1 MKNRLLI
8 FAASLYLATFP
19 SFAQYPFHLSD
30 PPSKLYLQGF
40 TYVPSALTELTSKTL
55 DVDLVIVSNK
65 TASAVTFL
73 IQDETTNC
81 NSDVCQWIP
90 TVSIAGNTSYIIN
103 IPGGIRSVGV
113 KWQAGSANALVA
125 QVRGSI
131 TP

>member
-19 SFAQYPFHLSD
+19 SFAQFPYHLSD
-30 PPSKLYLQGF
+30 PPHRLFLQNF
-40 TYVPSALTELTSKTL
+40 VYVPSALTEITSKTL
-55 DVDLVIVSNK
+55 DVDLVIVANK

-73 IQDETTNC
+73 LQDETTNC

-90 TVSIAGNTSYIIN
+90 TVSIAGNTTYVIN
-103 IPGGIRSVGV
+103 IPGGVHSIGL

-125 QVRGSI
+125 EVRGAIS
-131 TP
+131 P